1 MGILPRRRKARFRLE
16 AVFRQGSQHR
26 LGIGVK
32 GLPEKCLLGA
42 PLHLL
47 GGVQH
52 RHLLGNLLGEA
63 QVVGDAEDSL
73 VFQPAE
79 GVHHQFNPVSIQALG
94 GFVSEE
100 KRGPLC
106 NPHGDHRPL
115 AHPAAEGVGV
125 LAGQLFL
132 LPEVKT
138 AQGCD
143 SPGESLLFG

>member
-1 MGILPRRRKARFRLE
+1 MRQIGVRDEARIVGGLGHCGQE
-16 AVFRQGSQHR
+16 LCCKR
-26 LGIGVK
+26 LG
-32 GLPEKCLLGA
+32 
-42 PLHLL
+42 
-47 GGVQH
+47 
-52 RHLLGNLLGEA
+52 GE
-63 QVVGDAEDSL
+63 
-73 VFQPAE
+73 
-79 GVHHQFNPVSIQALG
+79 FNPVSIQALG